1 MTKKDTIYINPLG
14 KIEEKR
20 DTGTLATNSPMTY
33 NNNINKLKKSIGTI
47 NARVE
52 DTKLSSESHYMQ
64 LSLWS
69 ISAGIS
75 ILGLLLLIRSVKK

>member
-20 DTGTLATNSPMTY
+20 DTDTLATNGPMTY

>member
-20 DTGTLATNSPMTY
+20 DTPATNSPMTY

-52 DTKLSSESHYMQ
+52 DTNRY
-64 LSLWS
+64 
-69 ISAGIS
+69 
-75 ILGLLLLIRSVKK
+75 GLLVLE